1 MASERKAD
9 DVLRRM
15 AAVLLGV
22 AMVAGA
28 CGDDDG
34 GLVSTTAGPVTTAG
48 GGTTA
53 TTPSTVGGGCTVE
66 VTGDATATWT
76 GPNDLSAFT
85 SDYWY
90 TEDELEQQFGMFGD
104 PTEGTFDETLAA
116 GGQIFTFFL
125 FNCSGPNGELVNL
138 TVSADATRADF
149 PFGPG
154 TYAITGGMFSGDEMG
169 ADEFS
174 MLFAMNDTDV
184 WGLDG
189 AGTVTIA
196 EWNGSRLAGSFTFNA
211 RESFVDTPR
220 HLAVTGSF
228 EVTCQASVQC

>member
-1 MASERKAD
+1 M
-9 DVLRRM
+9 RRI
-15 AAVLLGV
+15 AGLLLGLV
-22 AMVAGA
+22 MVMGA

-34 GLVSTTAGPVTTAG
+34 GLITTTVGGTVATTTVA

-53 TTPSTVGGGCTVE
+53 TSAATIGGGCTVE
-66 VTGDATATWT
+66 VTGDVTTSWT

-85 SDYWY
+85 TDYWY
-90 TEDELEQQFGMFGD
+90 TEEELEQQFGMFGD
-104 PTEGTFDETLAA
+104 TTEGTFDEVLAA

-138 TVSADATRADF
+138 SVSTNATRADF

-169 ADEFS
+169 ANEFS
-174 MLFAMNDTDV
+174 MLFAINDTDV

-189 AGTVTIA
+189 TGTVTIA
-196 EWNGSRLAGSFTFNA
+196 SWDGSRLTGTFA
-211 RESFVDTPR
+211 FDAAESFVTTPR
-220 HLAVTGSF
+220 HLSVSGAF